1 MLVSLLAFSHTNT
14 YYNYPLNSKVEK
26 EVYYTKLTIDKVA
39 ISPFWKF
46 SFFSLS
52 IVVVVDISEK
62 SRFIALSFQSHIDY
76 DVSNQAITFQK
87 KTDINGTS
95 YNPKKIPCHIG
106 LRTIKFLKKIIN
118 LFIKLWF

>member
-1 MLVSLLAFSHTNT
+1 
-14 YYNYPLNSKVEK
+14 
-26 EVYYTKLTIDKVA
+26 TKLQ
-39 ISPFWKF
+39 FLLF
-46 SFFSLS
+46 GNFLFSLS
-52 IVVVVDISEK
+52 IVVVDISEK

>member
-14 YYNYPLNSKVEK
+14 YYNYPLNSKAEK

-87 KTDINGTS
+87 KLISTAQVTI
-95 YNPKKIPCHIG
+95 PKKYLAI
-106 LRTIKFLKKIIN
+106 
-118 LFIKLWF
+118 